1 MPRFGSVSLLRILVA
16 TLIPLATA
24 GAAIVSPVAV
34 VSAATSPPPPQLSI
48 VFSRTELSAADHSV
62 GGEYGTCV
70 RDDRAIAP
78 LDTVVAPFIA
88 SHYPT
93 IHPLVGSVETGHM
106 VDSGYWCAHN
116 GKTAA
121 ASWASMQSLQATY
134 GWRFISA
141 SRTRVR
147 DWTKLTAAQTSAE
160 TCGSRDDI
168 LGHGLLGAAGQYN
181 WPDNRIDLTV
191 QQQYVSQCFDYG
203 REYGSGVTTLAWSQA
218 NSGLQ
223 LTRGIHGGHCTDT
236 TQPCSAGVAAAYMT
250 PNKVI
255 SKIKALKPG
264 QWLSLQSYVLVT
276 GTNPTYAT
284 NKTRWDCTSANPA
297 LHWTND
303 VERYCWSD
311 YQAILAAIPA
321 TVQVNAPDAVAAV
334 WGMPP
339 PPR

>member
-1 MPRFGSVSLLRILVA
+1 MPRFGSAFLRIMAA

-24 GAAIVSPVAV
+24 GAGIVSPVAV
-34 VSAATSPPPPQLSI
+34 VSAATSPPPPPQLSI

-168 LGHGLLGAAGQYN
+168 LGHGLLGAAGQKKLPGN
-181 WPDNRIDLTV
+181 PNSLTGEAKHD
-191 QQQYVSQCFDYG
+191 QQCF
-203 REYGSGVTTLAWSQA
+203 
-218 NSGLQ
+218 
-223 LTRGIHGGHCTDT
+223 
-236 TQPCSAGVAAAYMT
+236 
-250 PNKVI
+250 
-255 SKIKALKPG
+255 
-264 QWLSLQSYVLVT
+264 
-276 GTNPTYAT
+276 
-284 NKTRWDCTSANPA
+284 
-297 LHWTND
+297 
-303 VERYCWSD
+303 
-311 YQAILAAIPA
+311 
-321 TVQVNAPDAVAAV
+321 
-334 WGMPP
+334 
-339 PPR
+339 

>member
-1 MPRFGSVSLLRILVA
+1 MPRFGSVSVLRVLA
-16 TLIPLATA
+16 LGLIPFTTA
-24 GAAIVSPVAV
+24 GAAIVSPVGAA
-34 VSAATSPPPPQLSI
+34 SAAATPPPQLSI

-62 GGEYGTCV
+62 GGEYGTCI
-70 RDDRAIAP
+70 RDDRGIAP

-88 SHYPT
+88 SHYPN

-106 VDSGYWCAHN
+106 PDSGYWCAHN

-121 ASWASMQSLQATY
+121 ASWAAMQNLQATY

-147 DWTKLTAAQTSAE
+147 NWTKLTPTQVNAE

-168 LGHGLLGAAGQYN
+168 LSHGLLGAGGQYN

-191 QQQYVSQCFDYG
+191 QQQYVRQCYAFG

-236 TQPCSAGVAAAYMT
+236 TQPCSAGIAAAYMT
-250 PNKVI
+250 PNNVI
-255 SKIKALKPG
+255 GKIRALTPG
-264 QWLSLQSYVLVT
+264 QWLSIQSYVLVT
-276 GTNPTYAT
+276 GTNPSYAT
-284 NKTRWDCTSANPA
+284 NGNRWDCTSTSPA
-297 LHWTND
+297 RHWTND
-303 VERYCWSD
+303 VERYCWVD
-311 YQAILAAIPA
+311 FQAILAAIPS

-339 PPR
+339 PPQ

>member
-1 MPRFGSVSLLRILVA
+1 MPRFGSPSLLRLLA
-16 TLIPLATA
+16 LGLIPLTGA
-24 GAAIVSPVAV
+24 AAIVSPVGAA
-34 VSAATSPPPPQLSI
+34 SAAATPPPQLSI

-70 RDDRAIAP
+70 RDDRGIAP

-88 SHYPT
+88 SHYPS

-106 VDSGYWCAHN
+106 ADSGTWCAHN

-121 ASWASMQSLQATY
+121 ASWAAMQSLQAGY

-147 DWTKLTAAQTSAE
+147 VWTKLTPAQINAE
-160 TCGSRDDI
+160 TCGSRDTI
-168 LGHGLLGAAGQYN
+168 ESHGLLGAAGQYN
-181 WPDNRIDLTV
+181 WPNNVIDLTV
-191 QQQYVSQCFDYG
+191 QQQYIRQCFGFG
-203 REYGSGVTTLAWSQA
+203 RQYGSGVTTPAWSQA

-223 LTRGIHGGHCTDT
+223 LTRGIHGGHCTDA
-236 TQPCSAGVAAAYMT
+236 TQPCSAGIAAAYMT

-255 SKIKALKPG
+255 SKIKALQPG
-264 QWLSLQSYVLVT
+264 QWLSIQSYVLVT
-276 GTNPTYAT
+276 GTNPAYAT
-284 NKTRWDCTSANPA
+284 NKNRWDCTSANPA
-297 LHWTND
+297 RHWTND
-303 VERYCWSD
+303 VERYCWVD
-311 YQAILAAIPA
+311 FQAILAAIPA

-334 WGMPP
+334 WGIPP

>member
-1 MPRFGSVSLLRILVA
+1 MPRFGSVSLLRVLA
-16 TLIPLATA
+16 LGLIPFTAA
-24 GAAIVSPVAV
+24 GAAIVSPVGAA
-34 VSAATSPPPPQLSI
+34 SAAATAPPQLSI

-70 RDDRAIAP
+70 RDDRGIAP

-88 SHYPT
+88 SHYPN
-93 IHPLVGSVETGHM
+93 IHPVVGSVETGHM
-106 VDSGYWCAHN
+106 PDSGYWCAHN

-121 ASWASMQSLQATY
+121 ASWAAMQNLQARY

-147 DWTKLTAAQTSAE
+147 NWTKLTPAQVNAE
-160 TCGSRDDI
+160 TCGSRDD
-168 LGHGLLGAAGQYN
+168 LLNHGLLGAGGQYN

-191 QQQYVSQCFDYG
+191 QQQYIRQCFDFG

-223 LTRGIHGGHCTDT
+223 LTRGVHGGHCTDT
-236 TQPCSAGVAAAYMT
+236 TQPCSAGIAAAYMT

-255 SKIKALKPG
+255 GKIKALTPG
-264 QWLSLQSYVLVT
+264 QWLSIQSYVLVT

-284 NKTRWDCTSANPA
+284 NGNRWDCTSANPA
-297 LHWTND
+297 RHWTND
-303 VERYCWSD
+303 VERYCWVD

-334 WGMPP
+334 WGMPA

>member
-1 MPRFGSVSLLRILVA
+1 MPRFGVALLRVLA
-16 TLIPLATA
+16 LGLIPFITA
-24 GAAIVSPVAV
+24 GAAIVSPVGAA
-34 VSAATSPPPPQLSI
+34 SAAATPPPQLSI

-70 RDDRAIAP
+70 RDDRGIAP

-88 SHYPT
+88 SHYPS

-106 VDSGYWCAHN
+106 PDSGYWCAHN

-121 ASWASMQSLQATY
+121 ASWAAMQSLQAGY

-147 DWTKLTAAQTSAE
+147 TWTKLTPAQVNAE

-168 LGHGLLGAAGQYN
+168 LSHGLLGAAGQYN

-191 QQQYVSQCFDYG
+191 QQQYVRQCFDFG

-223 LTRGIHGGHCTDT
+223 LTRGIHGGHCTDS
-236 TQPCSAGVAAAYMT
+236 TQACSAGVAAAYMT
-250 PNKVI
+250 PNKVMQ
-255 SKIKALKPG
+255 PG

-284 NKTRWDCTSANPA
+284 NKTRWDCTSPNPA

-303 VERYCWSD
+303 VERYCWVD

-321 TVQVNAPDAVAAV
+321 TVQVNAPDAVAAI

>member
-1 MPRFGSVSLLRILVA
+1 MPRFGSVSLLRVLA
-16 TLIPLATA
+16 LGLIPFTAA
-24 GAAIVSPVAV
+24 GAAIVSPVGAA
-34 VSAATSPPPPQLSI
+34 SAAATAPPQLSI

-70 RDDRAIAP
+70 RDDRGIAP

-88 SHYPT
+88 SHYPN
-93 IHPLVGSVETGHM
+93 IHPVVGSVETGHM
-106 VDSGYWCAHN
+106 PDSGYWCAHN

-121 ASWASMQSLQATY
+121 ASWAAMQNLQARY

-147 DWTKLTAAQTSAE
+147 NWTKLTPAQVNAE
-160 TCGSRDDI
+160 TCGSRDD
-168 LGHGLLGAAGQYN
+168 LLNHGLLGAGGQYN

-191 QQQYVSQCFDYG
+191 QQQYIRQCFDFG

-223 LTRGIHGGHCTDT
+223 LTRGVHGGHCTDT
-236 TQPCSAGVAAAYMT
+236 TQPCSAGIAAAYMT

-255 SKIKALKPG
+255 GKIKALTPG
-264 QWLSLQSYVLVT
+264 QWLSIQSYVLVT
-276 GTNPTYAT
+276 GTNPSYAT
-284 NKTRWDCTSANPA
+284 NGNRWDCTSTNPA
-297 LHWTND
+297 RHWTND
-303 VERYCWSD
+303 VERYCWVD

-334 WGMPP
+334 WGMPA

>member
-1 MPRFGSVSLLRILVA
+1 MPRFGVVPVMRILA
-16 TLIPLATA
+16 LGLIPFVTA
-24 GAAIVSPVAV
+24 GAAVVSPGGAA
-34 VSAATSPPPPQLSI
+34 SAAAAPPPQLSI
-48 VFSRTELSAADHSV
+48 MFSRTELSAADHSV

-70 RDDRAIAP
+70 RDDRGIAP

-88 SHYPT
+88 SHYPD
-93 IHPLVGSVETGHM
+93 IHPLIGSVETGHM
-106 VDSGYWCAHN
+106 PDAGYWCAHN

-121 ASWASMQSLQATY
+121 ASWAAMRSLEAAY

-141 SRTRVR
+141 GRTRVR
-147 DWTKLTAAQTSAE
+147 NWTKLTAAQVNTE

-191 QQQYVSQCFDYG
+191 QQQYIRQCFDFG

-236 TQPCSAGVAAAYMT
+236 TQPCSTGIAAAYMT

-255 SKIKALKPG
+255 SKIRALTAG

-276 GTNPTYAT
+276 GRNPTYST

-303 VERYCWSD
+303 VERHCWVD
-311 YQAILAAIPA
+311 YQTILAAIPA
-321 TVQVNAPDAVAAV
+321 TVQVNAPAAVAAI
-334 WGMPP
+334 WGMPS

>member
-1 MPRFGSVSLLRILVA
+1 MPRFGSPSLLRVLA
-16 TLIPLATA
+16 LGLIPLTSA
-24 GAAIVSPVAV
+24 GAAIVSPVGAA
-34 VSAATSPPPPQLSI
+34 SAAATPPPQLSI

-70 RDDRAIAP
+70 RDDRGIAP

-88 SHYPT
+88 SHYPN

-106 VDSGYWCAHN
+106 ADSGTWCAHN

-121 ASWASMQSLQATY
+121 ASWAAMQSLQAGY

-147 DWTKLTAAQTSAE
+147 VWTKLTPAQINAE
-160 TCGSRDDI
+160 TCGSRDTI
-168 LGHGLLGAAGQYN
+168 QSHGLLGAAGQYN
-181 WPDNRIDLTV
+181 WPNNVIDLTV
-191 QQQYVSQCFDYG
+191 QQQYVRQCFGFG
-203 REYGSGVTTLAWSQA
+203 REYGSGVTTPAWSQA

-223 LTRGIHGGHCTDT
+223 LTRGIHGGHCTDA
-236 TQPCSAGVAAAYMT
+236 TQPCSAGIAAAYMT

-255 SKIKALKPG
+255 GKIKALQPG
-264 QWLSLQSYVLVT
+264 QWLSIQSYVLVT
-276 GTNPTYAT
+276 GTKPAYAT
-284 NKTRWDCTSANPA
+284 NQNRWDCTSANPA
-297 LHWTND
+297 RHWTND
-303 VERYCWSD
+303 VERYCWVD
-311 YQAILAAIPA
+311 FQAILAAIPA
-321 TVQVNAPDAVAAV
+321 TVQVSAPDAVAAV

>member
-1 MPRFGSVSLLRILVA
+1 MPRFGSPSLLRVLA
-16 TLIPLATA
+16 LGLIPLTSA
-24 GAAIVSPVAV
+24 GAAIVSPVGAA
-34 VSAATSPPPPQLSI
+34 SAAATPPPQLSI

-70 RDDRAIAP
+70 RDDRGIAP

-88 SHYPT
+88 SHYPR
-93 IHPLVGSVETGHM
+93 HPSPGRQRRDRAHA
-106 VDSGYWCAHN
+106 DSGTWCAHN

-121 ASWASMQSLQATY
+121 ASWAAMQSLQAGY

-147 DWTKLTAAQTSAE
+147 VWTKLTPAQINAE
-160 TCGSRDDI
+160 TCGSRDTI
-168 LGHGLLGAAGQYN
+168 ESHGLLGAAGQYN
-181 WPDNRIDLTV
+181 WPNNVIDLTV
-191 QQQYVSQCFDYG
+191 QQQYIRQCFAFG
-203 REYGSGVTTLAWSQA
+203 RQYGSGVTTLAWSQA

-236 TQPCSAGVAAAYMT
+236 TQPCSAGIAAAYMT

-255 SKIKALKPG
+255 SKIKALQPG
-264 QWLSLQSYVLVT
+264 QWLSIQSYVLVT
-276 GTNPTYAT
+276 GTNPAYAT
-284 NKTRWDCTSANPA
+284 NKNRWDCTSANTA
-297 LHWTND
+297 RHWTND
-303 VERYCWSD
+303 VERYCWVD
-311 YQAILAAIPA
+311 FQAILAAIPA
-321 TVQVNAPDAVAAV
+321 TMQVNAPDAVAAV

>member
-1 MPRFGSVSLLRILVA
+1 MPRFGSLSLLRVLA
-16 TLIPLATA
+16 LGLIPLTSA
-24 GAAIVSPVAV
+24 GAAIVSPVGAA
-34 VSAATSPPPPQLSI
+34 SAAATPPPQLSI

-70 RDDRAIAP
+70 RDDRGIAP

-88 SHYPT
+88 SHYPN

-106 VDSGYWCAHN
+106 ADSGTWCAHN

-121 ASWASMQSLQATY
+121 ASWAAMQSLQAGY

-147 DWTKLTAAQTSAE
+147 VWTKLTPAQITAE
-160 TCGSRDDI
+160 TCGSRDTI
-168 LGHGLLGAAGQYN
+168 LSHGLLGAAGQYN
-181 WPDNRIDLTV
+181 WPNNVIDLTV
-191 QQQYVSQCFDYG
+191 QQQYVRQCFGFG
-203 REYGSGVTTLAWSQA
+203 RQYGSGVTTPAWSQA

-236 TQPCSAGVAAAYMT
+236 TQPCSAGIAAAYMT

-255 SKIKALKPG
+255 SKIKALQPG
-264 QWLSLQSYVLVT
+264 QWLSIQSYVLVT
-276 GTNPTYAT
+276 GTNPAYAT
-284 NKTRWDCTSANPA
+284 NKNRWDCTSANPA
-297 LHWTND
+297 RHWTND
-303 VERYCWSD
+303 VERYCWVD
-311 YQAILAAIPA
+311 FQAILAAIPA

>member
-1 MPRFGSVSLLRILVA
+1 MPRFGSVSLLRVLA
-16 TLIPLATA
+16 LGLIPFTTA
-24 GAAIVSPVAV
+24 GAAIVSPVGVA
-34 VSAATSPPPPQLSI
+34 SAAATAPPQLSI

-70 RDDRAIAP
+70 RDDRGIAP

-88 SHYPT
+88 SHYPS
-93 IHPLVGSVETGHM
+93 IHPLVGSVETGHTP
-106 VDSGYWCAHN
+106 DSV
-116 GKTAA
+116 
-121 ASWASMQSLQATY
+121 
-134 GWRFISA
+134 
-141 SRTRVR
+141 RT
-147 DWTKLTAAQTSAE
+147 WTKLTPAQVNAE

-168 LGHGLLGAAGQYN
+168 LSHGLLGAAGQYN

-191 QQQYVSQCFDYG
+191 QQQYVRQCFDFG

-223 LTRGIHGGHCTDT
+223 LTRGVHGGHCTDT
-236 TQPCSAGVAAAYMT
+236 TQPCSAGIATAYMT

-255 SKIKALKPG
+255 GKIKALTPG
-264 QWLSLQSYVLVT
+264 QWLSIQSYVLVT
-276 GTNPTYAT
+276 GTNPVYAT
-284 NKTRWDCTSANPA
+284 NGNRWDCTSANPA
-297 LHWTND
+297 RHWTND
-303 VERYCWSD
+303 VERYCWVD

-321 TVQVNAPDAVAAV
+321 TVQVNAPDAVAAI